1 MKFVHEVL
9 LAPSMCLEHVEDLE
23 PVKKLLKQTKIFTIF
38 NYYSLTSK
46 NNI

>member
-23 PVKKLLKQTKIFTIF
+23 PVKK
-38 NYYSLTSK
+38 TSETDK
-46 NNI
+46 NIYNI